1 MDTEAHLLDLI
12 SRVRALEAGVQISDA
27 LIVAMIGIAQVMTDI
42 TELRTETRQDFA
54 ALVDEVEGLRRH
66 LNEHLGLTRSEIP
79 HQPGSP

>member
-12 SRVRALEAGVQISDA
+12 SRVRAFEAGVQISDA
-27 LIVAMIGIAQVMTDI
+27 LVVTMIGIAQVMTDI

-66 LNEHLGLTRSEIP
+66 LNEYLGPTRSEIP